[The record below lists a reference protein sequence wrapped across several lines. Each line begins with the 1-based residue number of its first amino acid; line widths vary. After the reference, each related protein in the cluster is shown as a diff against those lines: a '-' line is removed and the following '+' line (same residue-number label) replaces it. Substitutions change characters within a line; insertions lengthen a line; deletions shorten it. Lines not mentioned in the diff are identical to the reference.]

1 MPLSYHVWF
10 ISTSSLTLSL
20 SVPSSLVATAPV
32 EASPPLSWKNSTIS
46 QVSWLPSYNPCSS
59 QPLLSLYFKA
69 FQGSLLPADLSP
81 CHSVPLIIWGP
92 LPTFLVS
99 ILLCLYLLHTYKASS
114 GSLVR
119 HCCPPSVVLL
129 AWNAFSPSNFWVT
142 PICVLNLSL
151 HTPFLTSIFWHSRP
165 SWFSD
170 SLYRCTYCILL

>member
-20 SVPSSLVATAPV
+20 SIPSTLVATAPG
-32 EASPPLSWKNSTIS
+32 EASPPLSWKNATIS

-59 QPLLSLYFKA
+59 QTLLSLDFKA

-142 PICVLNLSL
+142 PICVLDLSL